1 MRYPGPDEDSESN
14 SLWDTEDHLHI
25 FDDSTISEYSP
36 TASQDEDHVMGSRD
50 QYPARPTTPEP
61 QHRSRQR
68 SFNRPLRFGSV
79 IAENI
84 AGPSYQLQRGPVR
97 RRTSTS
103 HHHDNHCHDNHS
115 PPTNNIHS
123 DSSSSFEY
131 FVPVI
136 SINVPSRQNQRL
148 SRARRNSAR
157 LGSNSSLSRNSD
169 QSEAHVTS
177 SPHVT
182 SPRVGSNSSL
192 SRNSNQPEAGERPL
206 YIHRPQSPSRIPAPM
221 YRNPLFRNAVSNGSS
236 TAGTGDGNYQQT
248 RSNTIQNM
256 SRPSAVVS
264 HSQTATTNTAFAPSS
279 PNCNYSYL
287 DHSNSAVARFIRP
300 PISIP
305 TQLTDSSTQTESR
318 GLNNQQTD
326 PLAEDSLIRRFSDD
340 ELAFD
345 NFIQLTEPSLINCD
359 YGTLGASSQLS
370 TSYTNQI
377 SSSRNLT
384 SDRERA
390 RCDSTENSSTVSVQS
405 TSGLSMKSRG
415 ITPKH
420 PHDSP
425 SDYSDDS
432 DTSTPQKV
440 DESSH
445 GDGRDAAERK
455 QDSLKHE
462 SPGDEMVIA
471 NSSRKHESSGDR
483 SMIAI
488 VGVNPGPS
496 GLCKDTLTSAELK
509 AELVL
514 DDTTVLKNGKCRIT
528 FEDLHHNDL
537 ANLLD
542 QNVSIKLEE
551 GNVVVLTVT
560 SLNCES
566 GEKGLLPKPIY
577 KKVSRYLGGQ
587 VILTEH
593 RKKVTFSDKLVD
605 EREFWEEEEEEEA
618 VSSSGWEELFRG
630 REDGEEEEEEEEDI
644 LSGLEEFEED

>member
-14 SLWDTEDHLHI
+14 SLWDTEDENGTDHI

-50 QYPARPTTPEP
+50 HYPARPTTPEP

-97 RRTSTS
+97 RRERTSTS
-103 HHHDNHCHDNHS
+103 YHHDNNCRDNHCHENHCHDNHS
-115 PPTNNIHS
+115 TPTNNIHS

-131 FVPVI
+131 FVPTI

-169 QSEAHVTS
+169 QSEA
-177 SPHVT
+177 
-182 SPRVGSNSSL
+182 
-192 SRNSNQPEAGERPL
+192 GERPL

-221 YRNPLFRNAVSNGSS
+221 YHNPLFRNIVSNGSS
-236 TAGTGDGNYQQT
+236 TAGTGDGDYQQT
-248 RSNTIQNM
+248 RSNTIQDM
-256 SRPSAVVS
+256 SRLNAVVS
-264 HSQTATTNTAFAPSS
+264 HSQTAASNTAFSPSS
-279 PNCNYSYL
+279 PNYNYSYL
-287 DHSNSAVARFIRP
+287 DHSNSAVARFIQP
-300 PISIP
+300 PSSIP

-318 GLNNQQTD
+318 VLHNQQTE

-359 YGTLGASSQLS
+359 HGTLGASSQNS

-415 ITPKH
+415 ITPKQ
-420 PHDSP
+420 PNDSP

-445 GDGRDAAERK
+445 GDGRDTAEQK
-455 QDSLKHE
+455 EDSLKHK
-462 SPGDEMVIA
+462 SQGGEMVTA
-471 NSSRKHESSGDR
+471 NSSRKHPSSGDR

-488 VGVNPGPS
+488 VGENPGPS

-514 DDTTVLKNGKCRIT
+514 DNTTFFKNGKCRIT

-537 ANLLD
+537 ANLLG

-551 GNVVVLTVT
+551 GNLVVLTVT
-560 SLNCES
+560 SLNSES
-566 GEKGLLPKPIY
+566 GEEGLLPKPIY

-605 EREFWEEEEEEEA
+605 EREFWEEEEEEGA

-630 REDGEEEEEEEEDI
+630 REDGEEEEEEEDI